1 MLTLSSLQLDAW
13 LSTYLWP
20 FFRLGAFLMVAPLYG
35 AVFVPAR
42 IRIVLALAITLAIAP
57 ILPPPPQFPLF
68 SAESLLIAAQ
78 QVLIGVASGFVMQLL
93 FDTVGLG
100 GQLLANSMGLSFAF
114 NVDPQRGAST
124 PALGQF
130 YLVIV
135 TLTFLSLDG
144 HLRLIEVLVD
154 GFKALPVATTG
165 IGSAGLWRLTEF
177 GGTLFSGAL
186 LVALPGVTALMI
198 VNIAFGVISRAA
210 PTLNLYAVG
219 FPISLVFG
227 LAILLLGL
235 PAMQAAFIGLIQTG
249 FSLLA
254 TWSPG

>member
-1 MLTLSSLQLDAW
+1 MLTLSSLQVDAW
-13 LSTYLWP
+13 LSVYLWP
-20 FFRLGAFLMVAPLYG
+20 FFRLAAFLMVAPLFG

-42 IRIVLALAITLAIAP
+42 VRIVLALAVSVAVAP
-57 ILPPPPQFPLF
+57 MLPQPPNVALF
-68 SAESLLIAAQ
+68 SADSLLIVMQ
-78 QVLIGVASGFVMQLL
+78 QLLIGVASGFAMQLL

-130 YLVIV
+130 YLLIV
-135 TLTFLSLDG
+135 TLTFLALDG
-144 HLRLIEVLVD
+144 HLRLVEVLVQ
-154 GFKALPVATTG
+154 GFKVLP
-165 IGSAGLWRLTEF
+165 IGTSGLGTRGLWQLVQF
-177 GGTLFSGAL
+177 GGTLFSGAM

-227 LAILLLGL
+227 MVILLLGL
-235 PAMQAAFIGLIQTG
+235 PTVQSAFVGLIESG
-249 FSLLA
+249 FDLLTHWA
-254 TWSPG
+254 KG